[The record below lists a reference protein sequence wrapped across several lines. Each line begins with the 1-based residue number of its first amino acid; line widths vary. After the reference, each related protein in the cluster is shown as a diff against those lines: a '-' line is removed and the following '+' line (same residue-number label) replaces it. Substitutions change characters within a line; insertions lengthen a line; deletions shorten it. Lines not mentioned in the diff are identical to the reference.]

1 MPAPR
6 NDGRR
11 IQGVLDGAGKLL
23 GIMRVA
29 YRRNFPSP
37 VRCVQFFRYFFLLYY
52 VGHILHWQEHTAN
65 CESLHGGRESS

>member
-29 YRRNFPSP
+29 YRRNN
-37 VRCVQFFRYFFLLYY
+37 VNKNIIV
-52 VGHILHWQEHTAN
+52 
-65 CESLHGGRESS
+65 

>member
-1 MPAPR
+1 MHRSRDKSLHLPKIKGKRVEARQPAATFGMPAPR

-29 YRRNFPSP
+29 YRRNN
-37 VRCVQFFRYFFLLYY
+37 VNKNIIV
-52 VGHILHWQEHTAN
+52 
-65 CESLHGGRESS
+65 